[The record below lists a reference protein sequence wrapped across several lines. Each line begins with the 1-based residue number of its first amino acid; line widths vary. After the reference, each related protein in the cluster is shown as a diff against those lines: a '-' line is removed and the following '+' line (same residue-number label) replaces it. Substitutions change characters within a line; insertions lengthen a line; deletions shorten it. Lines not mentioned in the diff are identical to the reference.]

1 MNEKEKELRMDEA
14 PFNSRK
20 HLKLLHLYIGI
31 REEIVEVTQK
41 HLGDIDA
48 EQERLNLIYSLADKG
63 VYEELRELSH
73 LKYRTS
79 TKRKGDGK

>member
-1 MNEKEKELRMDEA
+1 MNEKEKELRIDEA

-31 REEIVEVTQK
+31 REEILEVTQK

-63 VYEELRELSH
+63 IREEL
-73 LKYRTS
+73 LKLARHNF
-79 TKRKGDGK
+79 K

>member
-31 REEIVEVTQK
+31 REEILEVTQK

-63 VYEELRELSH
+63 IREEL
-73 LKYRTS
+73 LKLARHNF
-79 TKRKGDGK
+79 K

>member
-1 MNEKEKELRMDEA
+1 MEEKEKELRMDEA

-20 HLKLLHLYIGI
+20 HLKLLRLYIGI

-41 HLGDIDA
+41 HLCDLDD

-63 VYEELRELSH
+63 IREEL
-73 LKYRTS
+73 LKLARHNF
-79 TKRKGDGK
+79 K

>member
-1 MNEKEKELRMDEA
+1 MEEKEKELRMDEA

-31 REEIVEVTQK
+31 MEEIVEVTQK
-41 HLGDIDA
+41 HLCEIDA

-63 VYEELRELSH
+63 IREEL
-73 LKYRTS
+73 LKLAQHNF
-79 TKRKGDGK
+79 K

>member
-20 HLKLLHLYIGI
+20 HSKLLHLYIGI
-31 REEIVEVTQK
+31 REEILEVTQK

-73 LKYRTS
+73 RNLNKKER
-79 TKRKGDGK
+79 GNGK

>member
-1 MNEKEKELRMDEA
+1 MKVDIHIDEA

-20 HLKLLHLYIGI
+20 HLKLLRLYIGI
-31 REEIVEVTQK
+31 REEILEVTQK

-63 VYEELRELSH
+63 VREELRELSH
-73 LKYRTS
+73 RNFK
-79 TKRKGDGK
+79 

>member
-1 MNEKEKELRMDEA
+1 MEEKEKEKELRMDEA

-20 HLKLLHLYIGI
+20 HLKLLRLYIGI

-41 HLGDIDA
+41 HLCDIDA

-63 VYEELRELSH
+63 IREEL
-73 LKYRTS
+73 LKLARHNF
-79 TKRKGDGK
+79 K

>member
-1 MNEKEKELRMDEA
+1 MEEKEKELRMDEA
-14 PFNSRK
+14 PFNNRK

-41 HLGDIDA
+41 YLSDIDA

-63 VYEELRELSH
+63 IREEL
-73 LKYRTS
+73 LKLARHNF
-79 TKRKGDGK
+79 K

>member
-1 MNEKEKELRMDEA
+1 MNEKEKELRMDET

-31 REEIVEVTQK
+31 REKIVEVTQK
-41 HLGDIDA
+41 HLGDIDT

-73 LKYRTS
+73 RNFK
-79 TKRKGDGK
+79 

>member
-1 MNEKEKELRMDEA
+1 MEEKKLRMDEA

-41 HLGDIDA
+41 YLSDIDA

-63 VYEELRELSH
+63 IREEL
-73 LKYRTS
+73 LKLAQHNF
-79 TKRKGDGK
+79 K